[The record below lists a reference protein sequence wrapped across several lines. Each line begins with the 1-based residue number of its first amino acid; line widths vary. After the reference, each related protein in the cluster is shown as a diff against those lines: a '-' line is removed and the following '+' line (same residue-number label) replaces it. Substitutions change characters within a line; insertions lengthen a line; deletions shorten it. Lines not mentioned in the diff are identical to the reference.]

1 MQMKIA
7 LVILNAEPSR
17 GGAERYTYDLAKAL
31 FDRGMDVHLLAT
43 RFARDVEP
51 AKQVPMQGAAGSR
64 TGRYRAFI
72 ASLEKHLAHTKYD
85 IVHAMLPVHNCD
97 LYHPHAGIEAH
108 NLEMGYL
115 RHQGMIRQ
123 ALSRFAS
130 RLNIKRRLYAGV
142 EREMLEERHA
152 TVLCLSNAMQQIAEH
167 HYHLSEGQSQVL
179 INGVDLTRYDPAVRA
194 ENRDVVRAS
203 HGIGGD
209 NVVALLMANNY
220 RLKGLKQAMTTLQ
233 RLLQSGHKKAKLL
246 VVGKE
251 PVEPYFAMGKRLG
264 IADHLIMAGPT
275 TDAQSFYAAS
285 DLFVLPT
292 AYDSCSLVVLESL
305 AMGKPVITTRRNG
318 AAEAMT
324 DGVEGFV
331 IEDQADVEGLHEA
344 WEALLN
350 DDLRMKMARA
360 AIELRPQLSWTAH
373 VDRLVKVYDSIRAG
387 ASAEPN

>member
-1 MQMKIA
+1 MKIA
-7 LVILNAEPSR
+7 LVILNAEPTR

-43 RFARDVEP
+43 RFARNVEP
-51 AKQVPMQGAAGSR
+51 AKQVRMEGAAGSR

-72 ASLEKHLAHTKYD
+72 GSLDVHLSQTKYD
-85 IVHAMLPVHNCD
+85 VVHAMLPVPNCD
-97 LYHPHAGIEAH
+97 LYHPHAGIEAN

-123 ALSRFAS
+123 AVSRLTS
-130 RLNIKRRLYAGV
+130 RLNRKRRLYAGI
-142 EREMLEERHA
+142 ERELLEQRHA
-152 TVLCLSNAMQQIAEH
+152 PVLCLSNAMQQIAEH
-167 HYHLSEGQSQVL
+167 HYRLNEGQSHVL

-194 ENRDVVRAS
+194 DARDLVRGS
-203 HGIGGD
+203 YGIGSD
-209 NVVALLMANNY
+209 DVVALLMANNY
-220 RLKGLKQAMTTLQ
+220 RLKGLRQAMATLQ
-233 RLLQSGHKKAKLL
+233 RLVEGGHRRAKLL

-251 PVEPYFAMGKRLG
+251 SVEPYIALGKRLG

-275 TDAQSFYAAS
+275 TDAQSLYAAC

-331 IEDQADVEGLHEA
+331 IEDQSDMEGLHEA

-350 DDLRMKMARA
+350 DDLRVKMAAA
-360 AIELRPQLSWTAH
+360 AIELRSHISWTAH
-373 VDRLVKVYDSIRAG
+373 VDRLVEVYARIRAS
-387 ASAEPN
+387 ATAEPN